1 MRADSLSLPNDL
13 PPAAKA
19 LAQAAIDD
27 DRDAFALAMEAG
39 HWPSCPIAPLKILRL
54 LFEGRRLGLLRLAQ
68 AKLGSD
74 HNGPTPLS
82 ICIGRGD
89 ADTLLGLQGSY
100 DPNAP
105 MRGASLAVL
114 AVRSDKPDIVRC
126 LLKSGMDP
134 NTVDERGAPA
144 FFSAVNR
151 CNGPAILSAFAE
163 AGANM
168 AATDSAG
175 RDILILAIDEG
186 DPEMIS
192 AAIGYGTPGL
202 IDCRPSTAMS
212 RALSSRRFSCARDL
226 ARAGH
231 PLCAKNGGT
240 VCDSALPAFE
250 ALACAPGGP
259 ARELLEIA
267 FASMD
272 DAELAETAETAAASP
287 KFALAL
293 ALAETET
300 VRRASARMEN
310 PAPCE
315 FQKKPRI

>member
-1 MRADSLSLPNDL
+1 MSAPQLSLPNDL
-13 PPAAKA
+13 DDCAKA

-27 DRDAFALAMEAG
+27 DPDAFSRALAAG
-39 HWPSCPIAPLKILRL
+39 YWPSDPIAPLKILRL
-54 LFEGRRLGLLRLAQ
+54 LFEGRRIGLLRLAQ
-68 AKLGSD
+68 AHLGSA

-82 ICIGRGD
+82 VCLGRGD
-89 ADTLLGLQGSY
+89 AATLSELEGAF

-105 MRGASLAVL
+105 LRGSCLAVI
-114 AVRSDKPDIVRC
+114 AARSDKPDLVRC
-126 LLKSGMDP
+126 LLASGMDP
-134 NTVDERGAPA
+134 DARDERGSPA

-151 CNGPAILSAFAE
+151 CNGPAILRAFAE
-163 AGANM
+163 AGADM
-168 AATDSAG
+168 AAADSAG

-186 DPEMIS
+186 DPETID

-212 RALSSRRFSCARDL
+212 RALAARRYSAARDL

-231 PLCAKNGGT
+231 PLCARNGGT

-250 ALACAPGGP
+250 ALAAAPDGP
-259 ARELLEIA
+259 AKELLEIA

-272 DAELAETAETAAASP
+272 DAELAEKAETAALSP

-300 VRRASARMEN
+300 VRRASERKPGDGRAC
-310 PAPCE
+310 AA
-315 FQKKPRI
+315 KPRI